1 MLRAEETARS
11 FLCPWLL
18 PRVGHLILFLQMLLL
33 LLFLSTAVIVIS
45 FTCSLT
51 EAVLLSLNPL
61 ELKLQEKKGIR
72 SAGRWLEM
80 KQAIERPISAILV
93 FNTLANTGLATLA
106 GALFTSIYGAEWLW
120 VFSIIMSI
128 FVLFGGEMAPKIIG
142 VHHAARF
149 APRLIGPLTVMLRL
163 CHPLV
168 LLMEKFC
175 ERLKSTGT
183 GGRSQSDHIMDII
196 TLVQAAKAEQ
206 LLHNQEEIIMIH
218 AATLSARRVKTAMVP
233 REAVR
238 LFDVRKTLLE
248 NVEAAGS
255 KLHRSYPVSLDGSH
269 EGIIGY
275 IRVRELFVQNLT
287 APATAEWT
295 KLVRPALRV
304 DGKASLTQLLAL
316 FLEKEEV
323 AALVDAPG
331 GRIAGWIT
339 MDDVMKVLM
348 GARI

>member
-1 MLRAEETARS
+1 MHPCALE
-11 FLCPWLL
+11 LL
-18 PRVGHLILFLQMLLL
+18 PWVDHFTLFIQMLLL

-149 APRLIGPLTVMLRL
+149 APRLIGPLTIMLRL

-175 ERLKSTGT
+175 ERLKSRSSE
-183 GGRSQSDHIMDII
+183 GRSQSDQIMDII

-233 REAVR
+233 KEAVR
-238 LFDVRKTLLE
+238 VFDARLSLLE
-248 NVEAAGS
+248 NVQAVGP
-255 KLHRSYPVSLDGSH
+255 KLHRSYPVSLDGTPDSL
-269 EGIIGY
+269 IGY

-287 APATAEWT
+287 TPATADWT

-316 FLEKEEV
+316 FLDKQEV

-331 GRIAGWIT
+331 ARMAGWIT
-339 MDDVMKVLM
+339 LDDVMKVLM